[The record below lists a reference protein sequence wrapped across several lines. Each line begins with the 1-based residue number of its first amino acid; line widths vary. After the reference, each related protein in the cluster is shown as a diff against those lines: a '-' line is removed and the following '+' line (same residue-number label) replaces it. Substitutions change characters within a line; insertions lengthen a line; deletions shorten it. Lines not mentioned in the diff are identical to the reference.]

1 MEVSNPLEMV
11 LATSATLGYNRIKE
25 ATVSNYNDAINDIHP
40 L

>member
-11 LATSATLGYNRIKE
+11 LATPVTLGYNSYRA
-25 ATVSNYNDAINDIHP
+25 ATVSNDSNTVNDIHP